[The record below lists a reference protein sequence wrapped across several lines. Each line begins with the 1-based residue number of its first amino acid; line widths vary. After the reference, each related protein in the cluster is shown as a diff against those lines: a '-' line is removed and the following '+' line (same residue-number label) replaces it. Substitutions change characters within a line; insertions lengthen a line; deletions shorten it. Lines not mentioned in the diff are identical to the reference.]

1 MKKLNKQQWKTILI
15 LGGVLLVFALL
26 TLKTGMP
33 LVKFCNNPQ
42 QFRAWLND
50 QHLFLSIYDC
60 HYLSSNRCGFYT
72 WRTI

>member
-15 LGGVLLVFALL
+15 LGGVLLAFALL
-26 TLKTGMP
+26 TLKIGMP

-50 QHLFLSIYDC
+50 QASFP
-60 HYLSSNRCGFYT
+60 FY
-72 WRTI
+72 I